1 MNELKYYGQQYAQE
15 VLKMLKD
22 MHLHTAKYQLCGVHI
37 PRGILLVGAPGIG
50 KTLFAYKAAQV
61 LEKELI
67 VIKPSSDLL
76 SEEIVRSFTIARE
89 KKNCIVLLDEILN
102 MIYKDEKTEGQ
113 LLAEL
118 DSQHDFLVIATTSA
132 HEYEMATYEALTR
145 PGRFDIK
152 IHMTWPTYE
161 DRYIFFQDRLH
172 EMKMEYSPDILSEI
186 TTDQSY
192 AFMHTLLNQL
202 KMYSIYL
209 NTPITHELVYSLK
222 ERLTHYG
229 SDESSTNLN
238 TLYEIAVH
246 EIGHAVYGLL
256 SGRSISLIE
265 LSKKGYRAKTTFVTS
280 TSQLIDTYLAEIE
293 ISLAGYAAGVVVLGQ
308 HYKGAELDFEDTRN
322 LFSMIYR
329 NSLKLSNKTATTFV
343 QNGSQEQLTPTYM
356 KLYRRTITKAF
367 NISKQRL
374 RRHQMIIKKYASLL
388 VQKSILTKAD
398 IELLFKELLV
408 NQNSI

>member
-76 SEEIVRSFTIARE
+76 SEEIVKSFSMARV
-89 KKNCIVLLDEILN
+89 KKNCIVLLDEIFN

-118 DSQHDFLVIATTSA
+118 DSQHDFIVIATTSA
-132 HEYEMATYEALTR
+132 HEYEMANFEALTR

-152 IHMTWPTYE
+152 IHMTWPSYQ
-161 DRYIFFQDRLH
+161 DRYTFFKNQLE

-209 NTPITHELVYSLK
+209 NTPITHDLVYSLK

-229 SDESSTNLN
+229 SDESSTDSS

-246 EIGHAVYGLL
+246 EIGHAIYGLL

-265 LSKKGYRAKTTFVTS
+265 LSKKGYLAKTTFVVT
-280 TSQLIDTYLAEIE
+280 TSQLVDAYLTDIE
-293 ISLAGYAAGVVVLGQ
+293 ISLAGYAAGVVVLKK

-329 NSLKLSNKTATTFV
+329 SSLKLSHKTATTFV
-343 QNGSQEQLTPTYM
+343 QNSPQEQLTPVYM
-356 KLYRRTITKAF
+356 KLYLRTIKKAF
-367 NISKQRL
+367 NRAKRRL
-374 RRHQMIIKKYASLL
+374 RRWKLVINKYASLL
-388 VQKSILTKAD
+388 VNKSILTRIDILDILAD
-398 IELLFKELLV
+398 LNHSKKI
-408 NQNSI
+408 N